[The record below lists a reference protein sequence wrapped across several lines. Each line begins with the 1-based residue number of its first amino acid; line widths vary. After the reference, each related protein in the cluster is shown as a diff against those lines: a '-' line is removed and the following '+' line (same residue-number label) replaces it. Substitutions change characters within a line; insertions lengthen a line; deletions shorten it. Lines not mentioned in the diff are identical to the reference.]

1 MSTLGLSIRDFV
13 LGENFTVRLFDG
25 GFEVWQQDKKVAI
38 RWGDVS
44 TLLVYEHGDRY
55 EINLKNSRVF
65 SFERS
70 KSVWKSKVEWSLAH
84 DHLLLELEYYLIQH
98 KLPTLLGQLAAGTT
112 LEFGDLKI
120 NPAGLQVGEKRLKWD
135 KFSTLA
141 YDEHVY
147 GTKKQNPTPVQIYQH
162 DTTRLWH
169 SFAWSD
175 IPNVAVLFNLVEQIT
190 HLRLW
195 ENQWDVALAER
206 NMNDDSGIRHTLTFR
221 DDGQRKQALRR
232 SYRWTKW
239 LTIFG
244 WVTLIGVPLLVIF
257 KRDWVERAMI
267 EAWCQSLI
275 CLAPFGLYAFIHER
289 RSANRDFKYSTREIE
304 LSPERLKIRRGDGQ
318 EREFRWRD
326 VQYMESNLWFDGTT
340 WLVGMILPFL
350 FFSTSADPVD
360 DEAGHAVD
368 EHLSP
373 EARAL
378 TGKTLLRLAVG
389 KVRARA
395 QNGETIQI
403 DEYRLDRNGIRL
415 EEDFISW
422 DDLRAKSTPPSIILP
437 EWAHMSRDDTAASE
451 YYAVVRYYLYNQT
464 GRVQ

>member
-1 MSTLGLSIRDFV
+1 MSALGLSIRDFV
-13 LGENFTVRLFDG
+13 LGENYTVRLFDG
-25 GFEVWQQDKKVAI
+25 GFEVWQQEEKATV
-38 RWGDVS
+38 RWEDVRALFVS
-44 TLLVYEHGDRY
+44 EHGQRY
-55 EINLKNSRVF
+55 EIHLKNDRVF
-65 SFERS
+65 TFQEN
-70 KSVWKSKVEWSLAH
+70 KSVLRSKVEWSLAH
-84 DHLLLELEYYLIQH
+84 DRLHLELEYYLIQH
-98 KLPTLLGQLAAGTT
+98 KLPTLLTQLAAGAT
-112 LEFGDLKI
+112 LDFGDLKI
-120 NPAGLQVGEKRLKWD
+120 NPFGLQVGEKHLKWD

-169 SFAWSD
+169 SFTWSD
-175 IPNVAVLFNLVEQIT
+175 IPNVAVLFNLLEQIT

-206 NMNDDSGIRHTLTFR
+206 HKTNDSGVRHTLTFK
-221 DDGQRKQALRR
+221 DDGQRKQALKTD
-232 SYRWTKW
+232 YRDLKW
-239 LTIFG
+239 LAVVG
-244 WVTLIGVPLLVIF
+244 WVILIAIPVMALLDIN
-257 KRDWVERAMI
+257 WVEGWMLV
-267 EAWCQSLI
+267 AWCQSLI
-275 CLAPFGLYAFIHER
+275 CIAPFGLYAYIHER

-304 LSPERLKIRRGDGQ
+304 LSPERLKIWRGDGQ

-350 FFSTSADPVD
+350 FFSTSADPLD

-378 TGKTLLRLAVG
+378 MGKTLLRLAVA
-389 KVRARA
+389 KMLVRAK
-395 QNGETIQI
+395 NGESIEI
-403 DEYRLDRNGIRL
+403 EEYRLDRNGIRS
-415 EEDFISW
+415 EEEFISW
-422 DDLRAKSTPPSIILP
+422 DDLRAKSTPSSTILP

-451 YYAVVRYYLYNQT
+451 YYAVVRHYVYH
-464 GRVQ
+464 